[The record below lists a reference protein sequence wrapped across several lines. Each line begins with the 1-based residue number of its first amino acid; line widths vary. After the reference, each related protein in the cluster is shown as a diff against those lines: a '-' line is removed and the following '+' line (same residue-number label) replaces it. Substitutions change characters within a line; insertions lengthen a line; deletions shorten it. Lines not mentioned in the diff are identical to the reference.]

1 MKPLRPRRRGR
12 HRIVSTNRQRH
23 LEPLQPALPSLP
35 LQIRTQTSAPS
46 IPMCNSTNQVSQ
58 AIASLVDISVRAL
71 ELRNMVEPTTI
82 PTVDWNAVRRR
93 LRLIRAALGLPTA
106 EVEAVIN
113 ALNTGNEANLIA
125 FADQHGQSLD
135 WIVRGDL
142 APMLQMLGRSR
153 LLNRTN
159 APGGRQR

>member
-1 MKPLRPRRRGR
+1 
-12 HRIVSTNRQRH
+12 
-23 LEPLQPALPSLP
+23 
-35 LQIRTQTSAPS
+35 
-46 IPMCNSTNQVSQ
+46 
-58 AIASLVDISVRAL
+58 
-71 ELRNMVEPTTI
+71 MVEPTTI

-153 LLNRTN
+153 LSNRTN